1 MNIEALL
8 KLKTQMALAQGDYD
22 LVSSYSQQLIM
33 LQQGTMIND
42 LPIIEEFC
50 ELKTKYNAWLNEVVE
65 DEELDITLLFKQF
78 YGEDLGGVCLD
89 FFYEFGGAELYDV
102 IWSSRQ

>member
-8 KLKTQMALAQGDYD
+8 KLKCQQALAQGDYD

-33 LQQGTMIND
+33 LQQGVLLGEM
-42 LPIIEEFC
+42 PIGEE
-50 ELKTKYNAWLNEVVE
+50 LNELRFQYSRWLLNE
-65 DEELDITLLFKQF
+65 DEELDILVLFKQF
-78 YGEDLGGVCLD
+78 YGEDLGSVCLD

-102 IWSSRQ
+102 IWSSKQ

>member
-8 KLKTQMALAQGDYD
+8 KLKCQQALAQGDYD

-33 LQQGTMIND
+33 LQQGTLLQY
-42 LPIIEEFC
+42 LPIIEELN
-50 ELKTKYNAWLNEVVE
+50 ELKFQYSRWLLNE
-65 DEELDITLLFKQF
+65 DEELDILVLFKQF
-78 YGEDLGGVCLD
+78 YGEDLGSVCLD

-102 IWSSRQ
+102 IWASKQ

>member
-8 KLKTQMALAQGDYD
+8 KLKCQQALAQGDYD

-33 LQQGTMIND
+33 LQHGTLLQD
-42 LPIIEEFC
+42 LPIIEE
-50 ELKTKYNAWLNEVVE
+50 LNELRFQYSRWLLNE
-65 DEELDITLLFKQF
+65 DEELDILVLFKQF
-78 YGEDLGGVCLD
+78 YGEDLGSVCLD
-89 FFYEFGGAELYDV
+89 FFYEFGGAELYDA

>member
-8 KLKTQMALAQGDYD
+8 KLKCQQALAQGDYD

-33 LQQGTMIND
+33 LQQGTIVND
-42 LPIIEEFC
+42 LPIIEELS
-50 ELKTKYNAWLNEVVE
+50 ELKFQYSRWLLNE
-65 DEELDITLLFKQF
+65 DEELDILVLFKQF
-78 YGEDLGGVCLD
+78 YGEDLGSVCLD

-102 IWSSRQ
+102 IWSSEQ

>member
-8 KLKTQMALAQGDYD
+8 KLRCQQALAQGDYD

-33 LQQGTMIND
+33 LQQGVLLGEM
-42 LPIIEEFC
+42 PIGE
-50 ELKTKYNAWLNEVVE
+50 ELKSLNKTYQAFLHG
-65 DEELDITLLFKQF
+65 DTSWDALFFHFKQV
-78 YGEDLGGVCLD
+78 YGEDLTKVCLD
-89 FFYEFGGAELYDV
+89 FFYEFGDAELCEV

>member
-8 KLKTQMALAQGDYD
+8 KLKCQQALAQGDYD

-33 LQQGTMIND
+33 FQQGTLLQD
-42 LPIIEEFC
+42 LPIIEELN
-50 ELKTKYNAWLNEVVE
+50 ELKFQYSRWLLNE
-65 DEELDITLLFKQF
+65 DEKLDILVLFKQF
-78 YGEDLGGVCLD
+78 YGEDLGSVCLD
-89 FFYEFGGAELYDV
+89 FFYEFGGAELYDA

>member
-8 KLKTQMALAQGDYD
+8 KLKCQQALAQGDYD

-33 LQQGTMIND
+33 LQQGTMVND
-42 LPIIEEFC
+42 LPVIEEFC
-50 ELKTKYNAWLNEVVE
+50 ELKTKYNAWLNGLE
-65 DEELDITLLFKQF
+65 DIDMLKLFSDF
-78 YGEDLGGVCLD
+78 YGEDLGIVCMD

-102 IWSSRQ
+102 IWSSKQ

>member
-8 KLKTQMALAQGDYD
+8 KLKCQQALGDYD

-33 LQQGTMIND
+33 LQQGVLLGEM
-42 LPIIEEFC
+42 PIGE
-50 ELKTKYNAWLNEVVE
+50 ELKSLNKTYQAFLH
-65 DEELDITLLFKQF
+65 DDANWDALLFHFKQV
-78 YGEDLGGVCLD
+78 YGEDLTKVCLD
-89 FFYEFGGAELYDV
+89 FFYEFGDAELYET

>member
-8 KLKTQMALAQGDYD
+8 KLKTQQALAKGDYD

-33 LQQGTMIND
+33 LQQGTLLQD
-42 LPIIEEFC
+42 LPIIEE
-50 ELKTKYNAWLNEVVE
+50 LNELRFQYTRWLLNE
-65 DEELDITLLFKQF
+65 DEELDILVLFKQF
-78 YGEDLGGVCLD
+78 YGEDLGSVCLD
-89 FFYEFGGAELYDV
+89 FFYELGGAELYDV

>member
-8 KLKTQMALAQGDYD
+8 KLKCQQALAQGDYD

-33 LQQGTMIND
+33 LQQGTLLRD
-42 LPIIEEFC
+42 LPIIEELD
-50 ELKTKYNAWLNEVVE
+50 ELRAKYNAWLNEEE
-65 DEELDITLLFKQF
+65 DEELDLTLLFKQF

>member
-8 KLKTQMALAQGDYD
+8 KLKTQQALAQGDYD

-33 LQQGTMIND
+33 LQQGTMVND

-50 ELKTKYNAWLNEVVE
+50 ELKTRYNAWLNEVVE
-65 DEELDITLLFKQF
+65 DDEVDILVLFKQF
-78 YGEDLGGVCLD
+78 YGEDLVSVCLD
-89 FFYEFGGAELYDV
+89 FFYEFGDAELCDA
-102 IWSSRQ
+102 IWSSKQ

>member
-33 LQQGTMIND
+33 LQQGTIVSD
-42 LPIIEEFC
+42 LPIGE
-50 ELKTKYNAWLNEVVE
+50 ELKELKAQYDAWLNE
-65 DEELDITLLFKQF
+65 EEVDIIALFKQF
-78 YGEDLGGVCLD
+78 YGEDLGSICLD
-89 FFYEFGGAELYDV
+89 FFYELGDAELWDV
-102 IWSSRQ
+102 IWSSKQ

>member
-33 LQQGTMIND
+33 LQQGTILRD
-42 LPIIEEFC
+42 LPIIEELR
-50 ELKTKYNAWLNEVVE
+50 ELRTKYNAWLNE
-65 DEELDITLLFKQF
+65 EEVDILALFKQF
-78 YGEDLGGVCLD
+78 YGEDLGSVCLD
-89 FFYEFGGAELYDV
+89 FFYEFGGAELCDV
-102 IWSSRQ
+102 IWSSKQ

>member
-8 KLKTQMALAQGDYD
+8 KLKCQQALAQGDYD

-33 LQQGTMIND
+33 LQQGTMVND
-42 LPIIEEFC
+42 LPVIEEFC

-65 DEELDITLLFKQF
+65 DDEVDILVLFKQF
-78 YGEDLGGVCLD
+78 YGEDLGSVCLD

-102 IWSSRQ
+102 IWSSKQ